1 MYNPVNQYIRLQLER
16 RNRSMINVNN
26 AFLDMIRYE
35 DKEQKKSVRGS
46 GFEEEM
52 EKAEDEKEEM
62 ETSKTDTDVI
72 VKPDG
77 SRVLM
82 VTTKVCGMQT
92 TMSLE
97 ISKPT
102 AMQNDISEDRDTFKN
117 KGKMLRASAAY
128 ESGYMTGIETESS
141 F

>member
-1 MYNPVNQYIRLQLER
+1 
-16 RNRSMINVNN
+16 MINVNN
-26 AFLDMIRYE
+26 AFLDMRRYE
-35 DKEQKKSVRGS
+35 DDKQKKSVRGT

-72 VKPDG
+72 VKADG
-77 SRVLM
+77 SRVLL
-82 VTTKVCGMQT
+82 VTTNFCGMQT

-102 AMQNDISEDRDTFKN
+102 AIQNDVSRGEDTSGNR
-117 KGKMLRASAAY
+117 GKMMRASAAY
-128 ESGYMTGIETESS
+128 ESGYMTGIGAESS
-141 F
+141 FK